1 MFESLSDKLGGIFD
15 RLRGRGGLLSEA
27 DVTTALREVRVALLE
42 ADVSLPVVK
51 EFTQKLQEKAVGQE
65 VLRSVTA
72 GQMVVKIVHDELLA
86 LLGGEGENALN
97 LNVAPPATFLMVGL
111 QGSGKTTTSGKI
123 AKRLIEKERKKI
135 LLASL
140 DTRRPAAQEQLQILA
155 QQTGAGSVPI
165 VAGQQPLEITRRA
178 LEIARKEGYDV
189 LILDTAGRLSI
200 DEELM
205 QEVAAVRDLAQPHE
219 VLLVADATTGQEAVN
234 VAKSF
239 HARVQ
244 VTGIVLTRID
254 GDARG
259 GAALS
264 MRSATGCPIK
274 LLGVG
279 EKLEGLELFHADR
292 LAGRILGMGDVVSL
306 VERAAETIDRE
317 EAEKMALKMESGA
330 AFTFD
335 DLLAQLRQIKKMGGM
350 GGMMKFLP
358 GMGKIKEKI
367 SEAKL
372 NENVIA
378 RQEAI
383 ILSMTKQERRNPDI
397 IKAKRK
403 QRIAVG
409 AGVDV
414 QDVNKL
420 LKQFEGMRDM
430 MKKMQKMTKQ
440 HGGLAGLMSKFSG
453 GMPDLPPDFKFPT
466 GGGGSPFR

>member
-86 LLGGEGENALN
+86 LLGGEGENSLN
-97 LNVAPPATFLMVGL
+97 LNVVPPATFLMVGL

-123 AKRLIEKERKKI
+123 AKRLIEKERKKV

-165 VAGQQPLEITRRA
+165 VAGQQPLEITHRA
-178 LEIARKEGYDV
+178 QEIARKEGYDV

-205 QEVAAVRDLAQPHE
+205 QEVAAVRDLAQPQE

-239 HARVQ
+239 HTRVQ

-279 EKLEGLELFHADR
+279 EKLDGLELFHADR

-403 QRIAVG
+403 QRIAGG

-453 GMPDLPPDFKFPT
+453 GVPDLPPDFKFPT